1 MLSRRWIRP
10 IASAKSG
17 ATETT
22 VTFAESSTGCVS
34 IESVTIRR
42 PIGLRS
48 RRAIDPSAK
57 TPCVTTAV
65 TERAPRAMS
74 WSAASTSV
82 PALIV
87 KSSTTMASR
96 SATSPMIS
104 TISAVSP

>member
-22 VTFAESSTGCVS
+22 ATLAESSTGCVS

-48 RRAIDPSAK
+48 RRASRHHPPEPSGAS
-57 TPCVTTAV
+57 PHCQTAAFV
-65 TERAPRAMS
+65 R
-74 WSAASTSV
+74 
-82 PALIV
+82 
-87 KSSTTMASR
+87 
-96 SATSPMIS
+96 
-104 TISAVSP
+104 